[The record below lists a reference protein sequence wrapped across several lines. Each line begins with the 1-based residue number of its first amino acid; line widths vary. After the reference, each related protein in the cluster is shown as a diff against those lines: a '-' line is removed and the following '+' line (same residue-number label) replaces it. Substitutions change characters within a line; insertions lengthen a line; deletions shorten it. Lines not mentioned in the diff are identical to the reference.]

1 MNRGVPV
8 YDSASKLSAGLE
20 EVRQV
25 VRYRDLVYQ
34 LVRRDILTRYKRSV
48 LGVAWTMLNPLGT
61 MVVLALVFSQLFGG
75 THGYAAYVLSGLIA
89 WTFFSQTTS
98 AAMYSIVWGSSLMH
112 RIYLPR
118 TVFAISSIGT
128 GLVNLVL
135 SLVPMVVVM
144 AIADVPLRASVVFLP
159 AAMLLLALFSL
170 GVGLLLSTLAVYFP
184 DVAEMYQIV
193 LLAWMYL
200 TPIIYPEN
208 IIPESYRFWMFNLNP
223 LYHLIKLFRLPLYE
237 GMTPSP
243 VRVGSALA
251 VSLGML
257 LLGWFVFTRKA
268 KDFSYH
274 V

>member
-1 MNRGVPV
+1 MNRATPV
-8 YDSASKLSAGLE
+8 YDSASKLSVGLE

-25 VRYRDLVYQ
+25 WRYRDLVYQ

-48 LGVAWTMLNPLGT
+48 LGVAWTMLNPLGM
-61 MVVLALVFSQLFGG
+61 MVVLALAFSQLFGG

-128 GLVNLVL
+128 GIVNLVL
-135 SLVPMVVVM
+135 SLVPMVIVM
-144 AIADVPLRASVVFLP
+144 AIVDVPLRPSALFLP
-159 AAMLLLALFSL
+159 VSILLLTAFSL
-170 GVGLLLSTLAVYFP
+170 GVGLLLSTLTVYFP
-184 DVAEMYQIV
+184 DVAEMYNIV
-193 LLAWMYL
+193 ILAWLYL

-208 IIPESYRFWMFNLNP
+208 IIPDSYRWWMFNLNP
-223 LYHLIKLFRLPLYE
+223 MYHLIKLFRLPLYD
-237 GMTPSP
+237 GLVPSP
-243 VRVGSALA
+243 VRLASAAA
-251 VSLGML
+251 VALGAL

-268 KDFSYH
+268 GEFSYK